1 MRKNEIDYFS
11 VGREK
16 FYLDLEEITKFIKL
30 EKKNDIIEDILNES
44 NLDNEDF
51 DDQITESNQMID
63 ITRWEL
69 TKGLIDVLLSE
80 GESIIDEDMGIDHV
94 SKSLSIPFRLAFNT
108 LLNNKIIK
116 KK

>member
-44 NLDNEDF
+44 NLNN
-51 DDQITESNQMID
+51 DQITVSNQMID